1 MSDEIENGFERRTL
15 LKAIGTGGAVATI
28 GGMVTPASATTTD
41 SDRRAGQGSGSDS
54 ATASVDSSL
63 ARTWESEY
71 WSYKWELSSPRTV
84 VVELVGPDDADFDL
98 YVSEGTASCPIG
110 SHSDQQSWSKAS
122 KGSITLDDPDSSTDL
137 RILVSSHEGSGR
149 YTLTV
154 TERSSAESGGDG
166 SSAGSTDGSPAES
179 DGDGS
184 SSESDGDGS
193 STESDE
199 DGSSTIHQIERNV
212 HQEVNRQRKNNGKAP
227 VSYDTQMAS
236 VARKHSQDMIDRDYF
251 SHVAPEDDSFADHYN
266 DEGISCN
273 GLGEN
278 ILYRSIQGSSPEEI
292 AANIVEQWW
301 SSDSHRRNILGTWKT
316 EGIGIAITDD
326 DVLYATEGFGNG
338 C

>member
-28 GGMVTPASATTTD
+28 GGMTTPASATTTD
-41 SDRRAGQGSGSDS
+41 SDRGEAQESGSDS

-63 ARTWESEY
+63 ARTWDSEY
-71 WSYKWELSSPRTV
+71 WSYKWELSSPNTV

-98 YVSEGTASCPIG
+98 YVSEGTASCPTA
-110 SHSDQQSWSKAS
+110 SRFDHHSWSKGS
-122 KGSITLDDPDSSTDL
+122 KGSITLDEPDSSTGL
-137 RILVSSHEGSGR
+137 RILVSSNEGRGR
-149 YTLTV
+149 YTLTI

-166 SSAGSTDGSPAES
+166 SSAGP

-184 SSESDGDGS
+184 SNESDGDESSAGS
-193 STESDE
+193 D

-212 HQEVNRQRKNNGKAP
+212 HQEVNRRRKNHGKATI
-227 VSYDTQMAS
+227 SYDTKMAS

-251 SHVAPEDDSFADHYN
+251 SHVAPGDGSFADHYN

-278 ILYRSIQGSSPEEI
+278 ILYRSIQGTSPEEI

-301 SSDSHRRNILGTWKT
+301 SSDSHRRNILGTWRT
-316 EGIGIAITDD
+316 EGIGIAVTDD